1 MELTDAIQDYLKE
14 IYKLEA
20 AGRRATTSALA
31 EVLEVSP
38 PSVTA
43 MLKKLATLGLVEH
56 ERYHGAKLTESG
68 ERVALEVIR
77 HHRLLEQYL
86 VETLGLTIDAVHAEA
101 DRLEHALSE
110 ELEAHID
117 RTLGFPTRSARRSI
131 PDAKLRVAAQDLTPL
146 STLEAVRRRRGA
158 RPGRR
163 RRAASLPLEAQADAG
178 QPARGAGVSALRRPA
193 DRAGRGADHAI
204 SRELAAQISVASVRE
219 VEARRRLR
227 ISASSQASAR
237 VGRRQNSRVLGGR

>member
-31 EVLEVSP
+31 EVLEISP

-43 MLKKLATLGLVEH
+43 MLKKLATLGLVKH
-56 ERYHGAKLTESG
+56 ERYRGATLTEQG

-77 HHRLLEQYL
+77 HHRLIEQYL
-86 VETLGLTIDAVHAEA
+86 VETLGIPIDAVHVEA

-117 RTLGFPTRSARRSI
+117 RTLGFPTRDPHGDPI
-131 PDAKLRVAAQDLTPL
+131 PDAELNVARQDLTPL
-146 STLEAVRRRRGA
+146 STLEPGAKATVERIPDGDGELLRYLSKLKLTPGSRLQVHESAPFDGPVTVRVGGA
-158 RPGRR
+158 
-163 RRAASLPLEAQADAG
+163 E
-178 QPARGAGVSALRRPA
+178 
-193 DRAGRGADHAI
+193 HAI
-204 SRELAAQISVASVRE
+204 SRELAARISVS
-219 VEARRRLR
+219 
-227 ISASSQASAR
+227 
-237 VGRRQNSRVLGGR
+237 

>member
-56 ERYHGAKLTESG
+56 EPYRGATLTEPG
-68 ERVALEVIR
+68 ERIALEVIR
-77 HHRLLEQYL
+77 HHRLIEQYL
-86 VETLGLTIDAVHAEA
+86 VETLGLSIDAVHAEA

-117 RTLGFPTRSARRSI
+117 RTLGFPTRDPHGDPI
-131 PDAKLRVAAQDLTPL
+131 PDAELNVATQDLTPL
-146 STLEAVRRRRGA
+146 STLAAGSKATVERVPDGDGELLRYLSKLKLTPGSRLEVR
-158 RPGRR
+158 
-163 RRAASLPLEAQADAG
+163 E
-178 QPARGAGVSALRRPA
+178 SAPFDGPVTVRI
-193 DRAGRGADHAI
+193 GGADHAI
-204 SRELAAQISVASVRE
+204 SRELAARIDVA
-219 VEARRRLR
+219 
-227 ISASSQASAR
+227 
-237 VGRRQNSRVLGGR
+237 

>member
-20 AGRRATTSALA
+20 AGRRVTTSALA

-43 MLKKLATLGLVEH
+43 MLKKLATLGLVKH
-56 ERYHGAKLTESG
+56 ERYRGATLTERG

-77 HHRLLEQYL
+77 HHRLIEQYL
-86 VETLGLTIDAVHAEA
+86 VETLGIPIDAVHVEA

-117 RTLGFPTRSARRSI
+117 RTLGFPTRDPHGDPI
-131 PDAKLRVAAQDLTPL
+131 PDAELNVATQDLTAL
-146 STLEAVRRRRGA
+146 STLEPGAKATVARVPDGDGALLRYLSKLKLTPGSRLQVRESAPFDG
-158 RPGRR
+158 
-163 RRAASLPLEAQADAG
+163 PLTVRVG
-178 QPARGAGVSALRRPA
+178 
-193 DRAGRGADHAI
+193 GADHAI
-204 SRELAAQISVASVRE
+204 SRELAARISVS
-219 VEARRRLR
+219 
-227 ISASSQASAR
+227 
-237 VGRRQNSRVLGGR
+237 

>member
-31 EVLEVSP
+31 ERLEVSP
-38 PSVTA
+38 PSVTS
-43 MLKKLATLGLVEH
+43 MLKKLASLGLVEH
-56 ERYHGAKLTESG
+56 RRYHGAALTDAG

-86 VETLGLTIDAVHAEA
+86 VETLGLPLDAVHAEA

-117 RTLGFPTRSARRSI
+117 RTLGFPTSDPHGDPI
-131 PDAKLRVAAQDLTPL
+131 PGPDLRIAQKRTTPL
-146 STLEAVRRRRGA
+146 STLETGAKATVSRVPDGDGELLRYLSKLKLTPGSRLEVRESGPFDGPVTVRVG
-158 RPGRR
+158 
-163 RRAASLPLEAQADAG
+163 
-178 QPARGAGVSALRRPA
+178 
-193 DRAGRGADHAI
+193 GADHAI
-204 SRELAAQISVASVRE
+204 SRELAAKIAVS
-219 VEARRRLR
+219 
-227 ISASSQASAR
+227 
-237 VGRRQNSRVLGGR
+237 

>member
-31 EVLEVSP
+31 EVLEISP

-56 ERYHGAKLTESG
+56 ERYHGATLTEPG

-86 VETLGLTIDAVHAEA
+86 VETLGLSIDAVHAEA

-117 RTLGFPTRSARRSI
+117 RTLGFPTRDPHGDPI
-131 PDAKLRVAAQDLTPL
+131 PGPDLRIATTKATPL
-146 STLEAVRRRRGA
+146 SRLEAGTKAVVSRVPDGDGELLRYLTKLKLIPGSRLEVR
-158 RPGRR
+158 
-163 RRAASLPLEAQADAG
+163 E
-178 QPARGAGVSALRRPA
+178 SAPFDGPVTVRV
-193 DRAGRGADHAI
+193 GGADHAI
-204 SRELAAQISVASVRE
+204 SRELAAQIGVS
-219 VEARRRLR
+219 
-227 ISASSQASAR
+227 
-237 VGRRQNSRVLGGR
+237 

>member
-1 MELTDAIQDYLKE
+1 MELTEAIQDYVKE

-31 EVLEVSP
+31 QRLEISS

-43 MLKKLATLGLVEH
+43 MLKKLAMLGLVEH
-56 ERYHGAKLTESG
+56 KRYHGATLTEPG

-86 VETLGLTIDAVHAEA
+86 VETLGLSIDAVHAEA

-117 RTLGFPTRSARRSI
+117 RTLGFPTRDPHGDPI
-131 PDAKLRVAAQDLTPL
+131 PGPDLRIATTKATPL
-146 STLEAVRRRRGA
+146 SRLEAGAKAVVSRVPDGDGELLRYLTKLKLIPGSRLEVR
-158 RPGRR
+158 
-163 RRAASLPLEAQADAG
+163 E
-178 QPARGAGVSALRRPA
+178 SAPFDGPVTVRV
-193 DRAGRGADHAI
+193 GGADHAI
-204 SRELAAQISVASVRE
+204 SRELAAQISVS
-219 VEARRRLR
+219 
-227 ISASSQASAR
+227 
-237 VGRRQNSRVLGGR
+237 